1 MIRLSC
7 VVAMTIWQ
15 NFCPAI
21 RRIDMFDKEQFE
33 TASIAFVV
41 IVIIAIG
48 IVASALSRLL
58 PTFIDMF

>member
-1 MIRLSC
+1 
-7 VVAMTIWQ
+7 
-15 NFCPAI
+15 
-21 RRIDMFDKEQFE
+21 MFDKEQFE